1 MDTQQRDITV
11 CIFAYNEEKTIQH
24 SIRAFLAQDCTERI
38 QTIYVGANGCSDR
51 TVQRASELLPIDRRL
66 EVIDVAERGKVNMW
80 NVFRQRVRTPY
91 AVFTDGDEEV
101 SPSAVR
107 HLIDALGKNPRLVL
121 AGGRP
126 REVHAPGGLVTW
138 LFRAPEDEPAGITG
152 RLYAASMANL
162 KTAMQR
168 AGFDEMPKRVIHED
182 LFLTFI
188 VEQAEWVTV
197 PEAVS
202 RHPAPGLRDRFKRE
216 VRTCAARVQLD
227 REFPQFRRRVVE
239 EQAYRA
245 RTRNRWE
252 RLRAVESPAR
262 RLALLASY
270 PFKRLALAA
279 INYAARRQGLKHYT
293 TGAYERVWI
302 RTESDKRP
310 VAARL
315 DS

>member
-1 MDTQQRDITV
+1 MDTQQPDVTI
-11 CIFAYNEEKTIQH
+11 CIFAYNEETTIQH
-24 SIRAFLAQDCTERI
+24 SIRAFLAQDCTGRI
-38 QTIYVGANGCSDR
+38 LTIYVGANGCGDG
-51 TVQRASELLPIDRRL
+51 TVRRASELLPIDRRL

-80 NVFRQRVRTPY
+80 NVFRRRVRTPY

-101 SPSAVR
+101 SSSAVR
-107 HLIDALGKNPRLVL
+107 HLVETLEKNPRLVL

-126 REVHAPGGLVTW
+126 HEVHTRGSLVAW

-152 RLYAASMANL
+152 RLYAANMANL
-162 KTAMQR
+162 KAAMER

-182 LFLTFI
+182 LFLTFV
-188 VEQAEWVTV
+188 VEQSEWKSV

-216 VRTCAARVQLD
+216 VRTFAARVQLD
-227 REFPQFRRRVVE
+227 REFPQFQRRMVE
-239 EQAYRA
+239 EHTYRA
-245 RTRNRWE
+245 QSRNRWE
-252 RLRAVESPAR
+252 RLRAQSPAR
-262 RLALLASY
+262 RLALVASY

-293 TGAYERVWI
+293 TGAYQRLWI